1 MLSPL
6 AESLPTLVDAA
17 PRLRCPWLGLYAGED
32 PVPAADVEKLRDAA
46 AEAQIATD
54 VVHFPGAE
62 EGFDTDQAVLEEA
75 WLRTLNWFDSHL
87 R

>member
-1 MLSPL
+1 M
-6 AESLPTLVDAA
+6 VGGCAA
-17 PRLRCPWLGLYAGED
+17 RGWGSTPARIRCPRPTWRNCAT
-32 PVPAADVEKLRDAA
+32 A

-62 EGFDTDQAVLEEA
+62 KGFDTDQAVLEEA